1 MFVSK
6 KCILLW
12 FKLKIEICINCV
24 KEIHNIFKK
33 MHKLGLAAIHP
44 GQNKRIKGQGVL
56 QTSWTTIAQNL
67 KHFTHA
73 SLFTLKFVAKVSQ
86 FSLFHLPY
94 I

>member
-56 QTSWTTIAQNL
+56 QTSWTTMAQNL
-67 KHFTHA
+67 K
-73 SLFTLKFVAKVSQ
+73 Q
-86 FSLFHLPY
+86 FYPCQFIH
-94 I
+94 IKICR